1 MRAGVAAGVA
11 VWLVVLAGCASP
23 VGTGGEPSSAPGG
36 DGGAGGGTPGT
47 DLTACQV
54 ILPADVEAALG
65 LDPGTV
71 AAGEDTPVAEDPAYP
86 GASQCTYAG
95 DWGRVV
101 VGLIPANGDAAFA
114 GFVETGG
121 DRAEALDMG
130 DGGLWFEDIERGM
143 FLSGP
148 VLVDVGWIRLTEAVP
163 LRDPT
168 IELGE
173 AALAR
178 L

>member
-11 VWLVVLAGCASP
+11 IWLIVLAGCASP
-23 VGTGGEPSSAPGG
+23 ASSGEEPSSAPGG
-36 DGGAGGGTPGT
+36 GGGGGGTPGT
-47 DLTACQV
+47 DLTACQIV
-54 ILPADVEAALG
+54 LPADIEVALG
-65 LDPGTV
+65 LDTGTV
-71 AAGEDTPVAEDPAYP
+71 AEGEDTPVAEDPTYP

-95 DWGRVV
+95 EWGRVL
-101 VGLIPANGDAAFA
+101 VGLIPADGDQAFA
-114 GFVETGG
+114 DFAATGD
-121 DRAEALDMG
+121 DRAEDLDVG
-130 DGGLWFEDIERGM
+130 DGGLWFEDIERGL

-148 VLVDVGWIRLTEAVP
+148 VLVDIAWIRLTESVP
-163 LRDPT
+163 LREPT